1 MSTEWF
7 LEEYKLIQ
15 AKIDKV
21 LDSQF
26 QVRSWSISLLTGF
39 VVGVFATQR
48 SPLTLIFALPTIA
61 MFHLLD
67 LRQKWFRKTL
77 TDRAFDLEN
86 GINLLGLTTESYNT
100 EKLRRWARLRRS
112 VPSLG
117 PVPGAAGFLMR
128 RKSGRGRFRR
138 HAEDIFYGTQYAL
151 VVAIMGHYVATHPR
165 SPDVLTLWSLIKGI
179 CDDFGRVYHY
189 IVRR

>member
-48 SPLTLIFALPTIA
+48 SPLTLIFALPAIRPGKWNQLAWAHDRKLQHGETGEMGSIKA
-61 MFHLLD
+61 FSSELGTSPRCSRLFDAEKIRQGAFSSSRRRYLL
-67 LRQKWFRKTL
+67 W
-77 TDRAFDLEN
+77 N
-86 GINLLGLTTESYNT
+86 
-100 EKLRRWARLRRS
+100 S
-112 VPSLG
+112 VH
-117 PVPGAAGFLMR
+117 V
-128 RKSGRGRFRR
+128 GRGNYLALCSDKPSQSGCSHFLVIDKR
-138 HAEDIFYGTQYAL
+138 HL
-151 VVAIMGHYVATHPR
+151 
-165 SPDVLTLWSLIKGI
+165 
-179 CDDFGRVYHY
+179 
-189 IVRR
+189 